1 MLFSSLHLGIVSI
14 LVPTFLIY
22 QFQFLIQLTLVILV
36 LSVSQQTEMAD
47 VANGLIKILIRIHRV
62 SWSPMPPGFQPLYSH
77 VTLTNPQINTRN
89 PKSPKSVP
97 ETLDSQNSSFDR
109 LSQNHDQNPRLPTQ
123 LILISQ
129 NHDQNKQ
136 SSKPNGSK
144 LFNRFQR
151 EEESANDVL
160 L

>member
-1 MLFSSLHLGIVSI
+1 
-14 LVPTFLIY
+14 
-22 QFQFLIQLTLVILV
+22 
-36 LSVSQQTEMAD
+36 MA
-47 VANGLIKILIRIHRV
+47 VVTNGLIKILIKIHRV
-62 SWSPMPPGFQPLYSH
+62 SCSPMPPGFLPLYSH
-77 VTLTNPQINTRN
+77 VTLTNPQISTRN

-144 LFNRFQR
+144 LFNKFQH
-151 EEESANDVL
+151 EEESTNDVL

>member
-1 MLFSSLHLGIVSI
+1 MFTYATWIPAPLFARD
-14 LVPTFLIY
+14 P
-22 QFQFLIQLTLVILV
+22 
-36 LSVSQQTEMAD
+36 
-47 VANGLIKILIRIHRV
+47 
-62 SWSPMPPGFQPLYSH
+62 H
-77 VTLTNPQINTRN
+77 VTLTNPQISIRN

-97 ETLDSQNSSFDR
+97 ETLDSQNSSFD
-109 LSQNHDQNPRLPTQ
+109 LL
-123 LILISQ
+123 SQ

-151 EEESANDVL
+151 EEESTNDVL

>member
-1 MLFSSLHLGIVSI
+1 MFTYATWVPAPLFARD
-14 LVPTFLIY
+14 P
-22 QFQFLIQLTLVILV
+22 
-36 LSVSQQTEMAD
+36 
-47 VANGLIKILIRIHRV
+47 
-62 SWSPMPPGFQPLYSH
+62 H
-77 VTLTNPQINTRN
+77 VTLTKPQISTRN
-89 PKSPKSVP
+89 PKSPKSVL
-97 ETLDSQNSSFDR
+97 ETLDSQNSSFDL

-144 LFNRFQR
+144 LFNRFQH
-151 EEESANDVL
+151 EEESTNDVL

>member
-1 MLFSSLHLGIVSI
+1 MLFSSLHLGFVSI
-14 LVPTFLIY
+14 LVHTFLFY
-22 QFQFLIQLTLVILV
+22 QFQSLIQLTLVILV

-47 VANGLIKILIRIHRV
+47 VANDLIKILIKIHRV
-62 SWSPMPPGFQPLYSH
+62 SCSPMPPGFLPLYSH
-77 VTLTNPQINTRN
+77 VALTNPQISTKN
-89 PKSPKSVP
+89 PKSSKSVP
-97 ETLDSQNSSFDR
+97 ETLDSQNSSFDL
-109 LSQNHDQNPRLPTQ
+109 LSQNHDQNPLLPIQ

-144 LFNRFQR
+144 LFNMFQR
-151 EEESANDVL
+151 EEESTNDVL

>member
-1 MLFSSLHLGIVSI
+1 MLFSSLHLGVVSI
-14 LVPTFLIY
+14 LVPTFIFY
-22 QFQFLIQLTLVILV
+22 QFQSLIQLTLVILV
-36 LSVSQQTEMAD
+36 FSVNQQMEMAD
-47 VANGLIKILIRIHRV
+47 VANGLIKILIKIHHV
-62 SWSPMPPGFQPLYSH
+62 SCSPMPPGFPPLYSH
-77 VTLTNPQINTRN
+77 VTLINPQISTRN

-97 ETLDSQNSSFDR
+97 ETLNSQNLSFDL
-109 LSQNHDQNPRLPTQ
+109 LSQNHDQNPKLPTQ

-151 EEESANDVL
+151 EEESTNDVL